1 MYNVWIYSLVS
12 AGLIDLV
19 SDCFVAL
26 SLRQPLLV
34 SSRNVFPHK
43 WGGAL
48 RDDTEDGFDDSYNS
62 AYKLTYAE
70 VKGLNFFQPNARR

>member
-19 SDCFVAL
+19 SDWFVAL

-34 SSRNVFPHK
+34 LSRNALPHK

-48 RDDTEDGFDDSYNS
+48 RDDTKDGFDDS
-62 AYKLTYAE
+62 
-70 VKGLNFFQPNARR
+70 

>member
-12 AGLIDLV
+12 AGLIGLV

-26 SLRQPLLV
+26 SHRQPLLV
-34 SSRNVFPHK
+34 SSRNALSYK

-48 RDDTEDGFDDSYNS
+48 RDDTKDGFDDS
-62 AYKLTYAE
+62 
-70 VKGLNFFQPNARR
+70 

>member
-34 SSRNVFPHK
+34 SSRNALPGHK
-43 WGGAL
+43 WGGPL
-48 RDDTEDGFDDSYNS
+48 RDDTKEGFDDS
-62 AYKLTYAE
+62 
-70 VKGLNFFQPNARR
+70 

>member
-34 SSRNVFPHK
+34 SSCNSLRHK
-43 WGGAL
+43 WGGA
-48 RDDTEDGFDDSYNS
+48 
-62 AYKLTYAE
+62 
-70 VKGLNFFQPNARR
+70 

>member
-26 SLRQPLLV
+26 SLRQPFLV
-34 SSRNVFPHK
+34 SSRNSLRHK
-43 WGGAL
+43 WEGAL
-48 RDDTEDGFDDSYNS
+48 RDDTKDGFDDS
-62 AYKLTYAE
+62 
-70 VKGLNFFQPNARR
+70 

>member
-12 AGLIDLV
+12 VGLIDLV

-34 SSRNVFPHK
+34 SSCNSLRHK
-43 WGGAL
+43 WRGAL
-48 RDDTEDGFDDSYNS
+48 RDDTKDGFNDS
-62 AYKLTYAE
+62 
-70 VKGLNFFQPNARR
+70 

>member
-19 SDCFVAL
+19 SDYFVAL

-34 SSRNVFPHK
+34 SSRNALPGHK
-43 WGGAL
+43 WEGAL
-48 RDDTEDGFDDSYNS
+48 RDDVMGCLDDS
-62 AYKLTYAE
+62 
-70 VKGLNFFQPNARR
+70 

>member
-1 MYNVWIYSLVS
+1 MS

-34 SSRNVFPHK
+34 SSCNPLPGHK
-43 WGGAL
+43 WEGAL
-48 RDDTEDGFDDSYNS
+48 RDDTKDGFDDS
-62 AYKLTYAE
+62 
-70 VKGLNFFQPNARR
+70 